1 MMHIVYV
8 TGDFADKDGDVLT
21 GMTVSVCIAYRF
33 PINILSKAT
42 W

>member
-21 GMTVSVCIAYRF
+21 GIQDSEVYAESGA
-33 PINILSKAT
+33 
-42 W
+42 